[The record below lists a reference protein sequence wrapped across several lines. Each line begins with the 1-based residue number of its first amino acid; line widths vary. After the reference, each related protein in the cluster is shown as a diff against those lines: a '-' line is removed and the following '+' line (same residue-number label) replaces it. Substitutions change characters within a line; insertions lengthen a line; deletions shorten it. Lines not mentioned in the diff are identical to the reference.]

1 VNKDANAQDEKFL
14 YLASASPRRAELL
27 GQLGVT
33 FAVTPADIDE
43 TPCAGEAP
51 DEYVERVAR
60 EKAHAA
66 WDALQSRDAPVLAA
80 DTAVVV
86 EDRIL
91 GKPIDEAEA
100 TRMLRSLSGRSHEVL
115 TAVAA
120 LDGNREDVVLSRTT
134 VVFRPIDSDEFA
146 AYWNTGEPHD
156 KAGGYAIQGLG
167 AVFVEEIHGSY
178 SGVMGL
184 PVYETARLLA
194 GFGYRLLF

>member
-1 VNKDANAQDEKFL
+1 MNKDANEQDGKFL

-27 GQLGVT
+27 AQLGVT
-33 FAVTPADIDE
+33 FSVTPADIDE
-43 TPCAGEAP
+43 TPRAGEAP
-51 DEYVERVAR
+51 DAYVERVAR

-66 WDALQSRDAPVLAA
+66 WDELESRDAPVLAA

-86 EDRIL
+86 AGRIL
-91 GKPIDEAEA
+91 GKPTDEADA
-100 TRMLRSLSGRSHEVL
+100 ARMLSSLSGGPHEVL

-120 LDGNREDVVLSRTT
+120 LDADHEDAVVSRTT
-134 VVFRPIDSDEFA
+134 VVFRPIDPDEFP
-146 AYWNTGEPHD
+146 AYWETGEPRD

-167 AVFVEEIHGSY
+167 AMFVEEIHGSY